1 MSPLL
6 HKNNEGKLNP
16 FKNSCGKC
24 TYFYIVNK
32 LVGEKNDLM
41 RTLDF
46 IWQLGGFSYFFF
58 VFASMMFHT
67 SFSLEK
73 KVWLNKLFVKGSE
86 FNYLN
91 S

>member
-1 MSPLL
+1 VFVSPLV

-16 FKNSCGKC
+16 FKNNCGKC

-46 IWQLGGFSYFFF
+46 IWQLGGFS
-58 VFASMMFHT
+58 
-67 SFSLEK
+67 
-73 KVWLNKLFVKGSE
+73 
-86 FNYLN
+86 
-91 S
+91 